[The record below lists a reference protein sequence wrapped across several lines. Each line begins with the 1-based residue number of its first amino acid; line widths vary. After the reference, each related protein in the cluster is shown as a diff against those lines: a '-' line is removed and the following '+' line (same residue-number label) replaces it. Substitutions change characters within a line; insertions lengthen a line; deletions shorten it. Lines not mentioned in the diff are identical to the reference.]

1 MGNHMSTPS
10 EEIAETPR
18 NTIRSTV
25 GSVHPRSS
33 TTTTFRTIRT
43 TPRSIDVL
51 EAAAKAKIAVRPAET
66 GSNTSSPERL
76 SKTLNIRKVDRS
88 AFTFFACGRNVF
100 IHYAGM
106 ALLARSIITSKP
118 GTKEFEQAAEKVW
131 IEVAMHDIQQREVWE
146 DAAKQAKAALTS
158 QTVSAEELL
167 NNHGLPSHK
176 AEYQAW
182 AAGAV
187 EEFLARHAERT
198 LLDNDD
204 ASFVLRAATIA
215 ASNNKYKSETSESV
229 AAAVAPPTVER
240 ELVSAINLRDLA
252 PQHFVG
258 VEPSI
263 REVDLSSVRSA
274 SPLPAPKDSYPFPTS
289 GPVEVV
295 DAAATARLYL
305 DLSMTPPRGSNR
317 SSVCS
322 IASSLVS
329 DLDSEAEIVTTER
342 MTPVKAKIVDV

>member
-1 MGNHMSTPS
+1 MGNHMSKPS
-10 EEIAETPR
+10 EETAET
-18 NTIRSTV
+18 TIRSTI
-25 GSVHPRSS
+25 GSIHPRPS
-33 TTTTFRTIRT
+33 TTTSTRTIRT

-51 EAAAKAKIAVRPAET
+51 EAAENAKKALRPAET

-76 SKTLNIRKVDRS
+76 SKTLNIRKIDRS

-106 ALLARSIITSKP
+106 ALLARQIITAKP

-131 IEVAMHDIQQREVWE
+131 IEVAMHDIQRREVWE

-158 QTVSAEELL
+158 ETVSAEELL
-167 NNHGLPSHK
+167 KNHGLPSQK

-182 AAGAV
+182 AVSAV
-187 EEFLARHAERT
+187 EKHLARHAEGT
-198 LLDNDD
+198 SLDNDD

-215 ASNNKYKSETSESV
+215 ASNNNHKSETSEST
-229 AAAVAPPTVER
+229 AAAPPAVER

-252 PQHFVG
+252 PQDFVG

-274 SPLPAPKDSYPFPTS
+274 SPPPAPEDSYPFPTS

-342 MTPVKAKIVDV
+342 VTPVKAKIVDV

>member
-1 MGNHMSTPS
+1 
-10 EEIAETPR
+10 
-18 NTIRSTV
+18 
-25 GSVHPRSS
+25 
-33 TTTTFRTIRT
+33 
-43 TPRSIDVL
+43 L
-51 EAAAKAKIAVRPAET
+51 EAAAKAKMAVRPAET

-88 AFTFFACGRNVF
+88 AFTFFACGRNIF
-100 IHYAGM
+100 IHFAGI
-106 ALLARSIITSKP
+106 ALLDRQIITAKP

-131 IEVAMHDIQQREVWE
+131 IEVAMHDLQQREVWE

-158 QTVSAEELL
+158 ETVSAEELL
-167 NNHGLPSHK
+167 NSHGLPSHK

-215 ASNNKYKSETSESV
+215 ASNNKYKNETREST
-229 AAAVAPPTVER
+229 AAAPPAVER

-252 PQHFVG
+252 PQYFVG

-274 SPLPAPKDSYPFPTS
+274 SPPPAPEDSYPFPTS

-305 DLSMTPPRGSNR
+305 DLSVTPPRGSAR

-322 IASSLVS
+322 IASSPVS
-329 DLDSEAEIVTTER
+329 DLDSVAEIVTTER
-342 MTPVKAKIVDV
+342 VTPVKAKIVDV

>member
-1 MGNHMSTPS
+1 MGNHMSIPS
-10 EEIAETPR
+10 EEHPETPQ
-18 NTIRSTV
+18 NTIRSTI
-25 GSVHPRSS
+25 GSIHPRSPS
-33 TTTTFRTIRT
+33 TTPTRTLRT
-43 TPRSIDVL
+43 TPCSIDVL
-51 EAAAKAKIAVRPAET
+51 EAAAKAKMAIRPAET
-66 GSNTSSPERL
+66 GSNTPSPERL
-76 SKTLNIRKVDRS
+76 SRTLNIRKVDRS
-88 AFTFFACGRNVF
+88 AFTFFACGRNIF
-100 IHYAGM
+100 IHFAGT
-106 ALLARSIITSKP
+106 ALLARQIITAKP

-131 IEVAMHDIQQREVWE
+131 IEVAMHDPQQREVWE

-158 QTVSAEELL
+158 EAVSAEELL
-167 NNHGLPSHK
+167 KNHGLPTQK

-182 AAGAV
+182 ATGAV
-187 EEFLARHAERT
+187 EEFLARHAEGT

-204 ASFVLRAATIA
+204 APFVLRAATIA
-215 ASNNKYKSETSESV
+215 AGNNKYKSETREST
-229 AAAVAPPTVER
+229 AAAAPPTVER

-263 REVDLSSVRSA
+263 REVDSSSVRSA
-274 SPLPAPKDSYPFPTS
+274 SPPPAPEDSYPFPTS

-295 DAAATARLYL
+295 DAPATARLYL

-342 MTPVKAKIVDV
+342 VTPVKAKIVDV

>member
-1 MGNHMSTPS
+1 MGNNMSTPS
-10 EEIAETPR
+10 GGHPETPR
-18 NTIRSTV
+18 SSIRSHIA
-25 GSVHPRSS
+25 SIHPRSP
-33 TTTTFRTIRT
+33 TTTPTRTHRT

-51 EAAAKAKIAVRPAET
+51 EAAKNAKMALRPATT

-88 AFTFFACGRNVF
+88 AFTFFACGRNIF
-100 IHYAGM
+100 IRFAGT
-106 ALLARSIITSKP
+106 ALLNRQIITAKP
-118 GTKEFEQAAEKVW
+118 GTREFEQAAEKVW
-131 IEVAMHDIQQREVWE
+131 IEVAMHDPQQREVWE
-146 DAAKQAKAALTS
+146 NAAKQAKAALTS
-158 QTVSAEELL
+158 ETVSAEELL

-182 AAGAV
+182 AVGAV
-187 EEFLARHAERT
+187 EEFLARHAEGT

-215 ASNNKYKSETSESV
+215 ASNNKYKSETRES
-229 AAAVAPPTVER
+229 AASTQPAVER

-274 SPLPAPKDSYPFPTS
+274 SPLPAPEDSYPFPTS

-317 SSVCS
+317 SSVCN

-329 DLDSEAEIVTTER
+329 DLDSVAEIVTTER
-342 MTPVKAKIVDV
+342 VTPVKAKIVDV

>member
-1 MGNHMSTPS
+1 
-10 EEIAETPR
+10 
-18 NTIRSTV
+18 
-25 GSVHPRSS
+25 
-33 TTTTFRTIRT
+33 
-43 TPRSIDVL
+43 L
-51 EAAAKAKIAVRPAET
+51 EAAAKAKMAVRSAET

-88 AFTFFACGRNVF
+88 VFTFFACGRNIF
-100 IHYAGM
+100 IHFAGT
-106 ALLARSIITSKP
+106 ALLNRQIITAKP
-118 GTKEFEQAAEKVW
+118 GTREFEQAAEKVW
-131 IEVAMHDIQQREVWE
+131 IEVAMHDPQQREVWE
-146 DAAKQAKAALTS
+146 NAAKQAKAALTS
-158 QTVSAEELL
+158 ETVSAEELL

-182 AAGAV
+182 AVGAV
-187 EEFLARHAERT
+187 EEFLARHAEGT

-215 ASNNKYKSETSESV
+215 ASNNKYKSETRES
-229 AAAVAPPTVER
+229 AATTQPAVER

-263 REVDLSSVRSA
+263 REVAMSSVRSA
-274 SPLPAPKDSYPFPTS
+274 SPPPAPEDCYPFPTS

-305 DLSMTPPRGSNR
+305 GLSMTPPRGSNR

-322 IASSLVS
+322 IASSLVF
-329 DLDSEAEIVTTER
+329 DLDSVAEIVTTER
-342 MTPVKAKIVDV
+342 VTPGKAKIVDV

>member
-1 MGNHMSTPS
+1 
-10 EEIAETPR
+10 
-18 NTIRSTV
+18 
-25 GSVHPRSS
+25 
-33 TTTTFRTIRT
+33 
-43 TPRSIDVL
+43 L
-51 EAAAKAKIAVRPAET
+51 EAAAKAKMAVRPAET

-76 SKTLNIRKVDRS
+76 SKTLNIRKIDRS
-88 AFTFFACGRNVF
+88 AFTFFACGRNIF
-100 IHYAGM
+100 IYFAGT
-106 ALLARSIITSKP
+106 ALLARQIITSKP
-118 GTKEFEQAAEKVW
+118 GTKEFERAAEKVW
-131 IEVAMHDIQQREVWE
+131 IEVAMHDLQQREVWE

-158 QTVSAEELL
+158 ETVSAEELL
-167 NNHGLPSHK
+167 NNHGLPAHK

-187 EEFLARHAERT
+187 EEFLARHAAGT

-204 ASFVLRAATIA
+204 ASFVLRAATIT
-215 ASNNKYKSETSESV
+215 ASNNKYKSETRES
-229 AAAVAPPTVER
+229 AAATAPPAVER

-263 REVDLSSVRSA
+263 REIDLSSGAGGGVAERTE
-274 SPLPAPKDSYPFPTS
+274 DSYPFPTS

-305 DLSMTPPRGSNR
+305 DLGMTPPRGSNR
-317 SSVCS
+317 SLVCS
-322 IASSLVS
+322 IASTLVS

-342 MTPVKAKIVDV
+342 VTPVKAKIVDV

>member
-158 QTVSAEELL
+158 ETVSAEELL

-240 ELVSAINLRDLA
+240 ELVSAINLRD
-252 PQHFVG
+252 
-258 VEPSI
+258 EPSI

-274 SPLPAPKDSYPFPTS
+274 SPLPAPEDSYPFPTS